1 MGAGKAVTAIC
12 IRISLSHLM
21 VTVAQVVDHNRQ
33 QAGITH
39 LRAAKG
45 VKEPLASHGAAALL
59 QQRDRPLP
67 QSFLAE
73 LFWAT
78 LALLVGTR
86 SPADLAQWRTRYT
99 M

>member
-1 MGAGKAVTAIC
+1 
-12 IRISLSHLM
+12 M

-59 QQRDRPLP
+59 QQRDRP

-73 LFWAT
+73 LFGAT